1 MRRLSLSTT
10 AAAVLTLACAAPGAA
25 LAAQDAGTA
34 ALLAQ
39 IKQLTARIEALE
51 QQNKAVDKALDSER
65 ISEKEPEIVTRLKAV
80 ELQSLGMLKS
90 ARTVEALD
98 GIQVGFALSTVAQR
112 PSSAVHMPGTD
123 LDGRFGNSQL
133 NYRGDAFVTVPLDK
147 LGDVESKVF
156 AHIRFGQGSGLNDMY
171 SFSKPNATAF
181 RVTSTAPDDSVA
193 ILGQAWYQAT
203 IPLPWGGFKPQSKET
218 LEVNFG
224 KMDPF
229 LFFDQNAAANDE
241 TRQFLNTAFVHNPL
255 LDAGGDIGVDR
266 NGFTPGF
273 RVSYLNKMDKREPWR
288 LSLGVFG
295 AGNGAN
301 YSRFFSS
308 PLILAQAETQLRLMG
323 GLQGNYRLYYW
334 RTGQAPTF
342 TGGSAQRAGW
352 GLSID
357 QRVGDALT
365 LFGRWGQHT
374 QGAGARFDKAL
385 TAGFELAGYGWKR
398 GGDSLGLALGWLQ
411 SSPGWRADSASL
423 PGEGGLPAY
432 GYAATGAERVAEAY
446 YRWRLN
452 KQFELTPSLQYLGR
466 PGANPDAKPYYLLS
480 LRAQLTY

>member
-1 MRRLSLSTT
+1 MRLNPLS
-10 AAAVLTLACAAPGAA
+10 AALLLALAGAATGA
-25 LAAQDAGTA
+25 LAADADTA
-34 ALLAQ
+34 ALLAEIQ
-39 IKQLTARIEALE
+39 RLSARIEALE
-51 QQNKAVDKALDSER
+51 QKNKAVDKALDSER
-65 ISEKEPEIVTRLKAV
+65 ISEKEPELVTRLKAV

-98 GIQVGFALSTVAQR
+98 GIQVGFSLTTVAQQ
-112 PSSAVHMPGTD
+112 PSPAVRQPGSEI
-123 LDGRFGNSQL
+123 DGRFGNGQL

-147 LGDVESKVF
+147 IGDVDSKVF
-156 AHIRFGQGSGLNDMY
+156 AHLRFGQGQGLNDMY

-181 RVTSTAPDDSVA
+181 RVGSTAPDDSVA

-218 LEVNFG
+218 LELNFG

-241 TRQFLNTAFVHNPL
+241 TRQFINTAFVHNPL

-273 RVSYLNKMDKREPWR
+273 RISYLNKMDKREPWR

-308 PLILAQAETQLRLMG
+308 PLILMQAETQLRLMG
-323 GLQGNYRLYYW
+323 GLPGNYRLYYW
-334 RTGQAPTF
+334 RTGQAPTYED
-342 TGGSAQRAGW
+342 GSTHRSGW
-352 GLSID
+352 GLSVD
-357 QRVGDALT
+357 QRMGDAWT
-365 LFGRWGQHT
+365 LFGRYGQHI

-385 TAGFELAGYGWKR
+385 TAGFELAGYGWQR
-398 GGDSLGLALGWLQ
+398 GGDTIGLAAGWLQ
-411 SSPGWRADSASL
+411 SSPGFRAASATL
-423 PGEGGLPAY
+423 DVNGNGLYDY
-432 GYAATGAERVAEAY
+432 GYRAQGAERLLEAY
-446 YRWRLN
+446 YRWRIN
-452 KQFELTPSLQYLGR
+452 KQFELTPSFQYIAR
-466 PGANPDAKPYYLLS
+466 PGGNADGKPFYALA